1 VSGEA
6 EGFAR
11 FIEAREQALQR
22 TAWLLTNDWALAQDL
37 VQAALA
43 RSWPYWGRIK
53 RGDDP
58 EIYVRRVMVNTWA
71 TWRRRRWRAEEPS
84 SGMLTDRPDPGDM
97 AADVATRVAVRQ
109 VLAALTERQR
119 AVVVLRLFDDLP
131 EAQVA
136 QILGCA
142 VGTVKATMSQAL
154 ARLRSDPHLADLME
168 RRAR

>member
-6 EGFAR
+6 VGFAQ

-43 RSWPYWGRIK
+43 RSWPYWGRIR

-58 EIYVRRVMVNTWA
+58 EVYVRRVMVNTWA
-71 TWRRRRWRAEEPS
+71 TWRRRRWRAEEPY
-84 SGMLTDRPDPGDM
+84 GVLVDRPAGGDM
-97 AADVATRVAVRQ
+97 AADVAMRVAVQQ
-109 VLAALTERQR
+109 VLAALTERQK

-154 ARLRSDPHLADLME
+154 ARLRSDPRLADLLE

>member
-1 VSGEA
+1 VGGEGD
-6 EGFAR
+6 GFAQ

-37 VQAALA
+37 VQTTLA
-43 RSWPYWGRIK
+43 RSWPYWGKIR

-71 TWRRRRWRAEEPS
+71 TWRRRRWRAEQP
-84 SGMLTDRPDPGDM
+84 SGMLTDQPAPGDV
-97 AADVATRVAVRQ
+97 AADVATRLALSN
-109 VLAALTERQR
+109 VLEALTERQR

-142 VGTVKATMSQAL
+142 AGTVRATLSQAL
-154 ARLRSDPHLADLME
+154 ARLRNNPHMVDLME
-168 RRAR
+168 RRA

>member
-1 VSGEA
+1 MGGEA
-6 EGFAR
+6 DGFAQ

-37 VQAALA
+37 VQTALA
-43 RSWPYWGRIK
+43 RSWPHWGRIK

-84 SGMLTDRPDPGDM
+84 GVLTDRPDRTGDM
-97 AADVATRVAVRQ
+97 AADVVTRVAVRQ
-109 VLAALTERQR
+109 ILATLTERQR

-154 ARLRSDPHLADLME
+154 TRSRNDPHLADLLE
-168 RRAR
+168 QRAR

>member
-1 VSGEA
+1 VGGEA
-6 EGFAR
+6 EDFAQ
-11 FIEAREQALQR
+11 FVEAREQALQR

-43 RSWPYWGRIK
+43 RSWPHWGKIR

-58 EIYVRRVMVNTWA
+58 EIYVRRVLVNTWVM
-71 TWRRRRWRAEEPS
+71 WRRRRWRGEEPS
-84 SGMLTDRPDPGDM
+84 GTLKDRPAGGDM
-97 AADVATRVAVRQ
+97 AADVAMRVAVRQ
-109 VLAALTERQR
+109 VLAALTQRQR

-136 QILGCA
+136 RILGCA

-154 ARLRSDPHLADLME
+154 ARLRSDPQLADLLE
-168 RRAR
+168 RSAL

>member
-1 VSGEA
+1 M
-6 EGFAR
+6 
-11 FIEAREQALQR
+11 
-22 TAWLLTNDWALAQDL
+22 
-37 VQAALA
+37 
-43 RSWPYWGRIK
+43 
-53 RGDDP
+53 
-58 EIYVRRVMVNTWA
+58 RRVMVNTWS
-71 TWRRRRWRAEEPS
+71 TWHRRRWRAEVPS
-84 SGMLTDRPDPGDM
+84 GVLTDFPAAGDL

-119 AVVVLRLFDDLP
+119 AVIVLRLFDDLP

-154 ARLRSDPHLADLME
+154 DRLRSDPHLADLMD